1 MADASY
7 RSYGRICKG
16 YSLKIRAGALHHLAT
31 RCELYIFP
39 NLEAVTQETPG
50 ILCLKSKSG
59 GPEPRS
65 ADCRL
70 PAGFGRFGLRKGVQ
84 NFGRPVLV
92 WYASALYGSFNV
104 SFDSTGCWL
113 TSSWSSNYM
122 CQDELPEHA
131 RFCLS
136 ARTQALRAGSLR
148 TGPQR
153 SHILPVDSP

>member
-1 MADASY
+1 MQQAHAQASGQA
-7 RSYGRICKG
+7 SCVGSES
-16 YSLKIRAGALHHLAT
+16 SLLFCAPACHESCRAYLKT
-31 RCELYIFP
+31 CENFFYCLKVLTDLTAGFAMGTPPKFVQVLRTTLRQGMNCIFP
-39 NLEAVTQETPG
+39 SLEAVTEENSG

-113 TSSWSSNYM
+113 TSSWS
-122 CQDELPEHA
+122 
-131 RFCLS
+131 
-136 ARTQALRAGSLR
+136 
-148 TGPQR
+148 
-153 SHILPVDSP
+153 